1 MTASSPPPCAN
12 ALNGGVCARGAGFDH
27 IGMVIKPSP
36 TQLFLLEWGGGLFVC
51 PLVERLTEYYQD
63 NGRLI
68 TLRQLHL
75 ADSTDRN
82 RIENKIE
89 DFVDMLLRKGLG
101 MNDSIPFGQVLQAAK
116 KQNTAKDHG
125 KVVVDDL
132 NQLFCSKTVAVC
144 YKSAGVIA
152 ASRDAA
158 MFLPTHFSA
167 ECESF
172 LELQRGASLG
182 PEIDISFEPKR
193 FRRFSVAL
201 LELVNPAHLDP
212 MHHKKEV
219 AAEVMQA
226 AARRWLARKELRKR
240 RSDGSLFH
248 LFKCGGAPASRISH
262 HTQKEKS
269 AILRQVSVFDKDH
282 RRPPLTTTSYAGD
295 HWPDTHTPDGEP
307 LRHA

>member
-1 MTASSPPPCAN
+1 
-12 ALNGGVCARGAGFDH
+12 
-27 IGMVIKPSP
+27 MVIKPSP

-167 ECESF
+167 SAK
-172 LELQRGASLG
+172 ASWSCSAARVSAPRSTSPSSPG
-182 PEIDISFEPKR
+182 SVSAAIH
-193 FRRFSVAL
+193 RRRCSSS
-201 LELVNPAHLDP
+201 PTRP
-212 MHHKKEV
+212 IWTRCTTRRRSRPSCCS
-219 AAEVMQA
+219 A
-226 AARRWLARKELRKR
+226 AARRCLARKPSSASAEAY
-240 RSDGSLFH
+240 GSLGH
-248 LFKCGGAPASRISH
+248 RCKMRGGA
-262 HTQKEKS
+262 
-269 AILRQVSVFDKDH
+269 
-282 RRPPLTTTSYAGD
+282 
-295 HWPDTHTPDGEP
+295 GEP
-307 LRHA
+307 DPAATRRRRRARSCARCPCSTS